1 MTGMDKARK
10 DVGTYVSRCLVW
22 KHSLSLCIHEDQ
34 GGLVQ
39 GLLLAVCPEQF
50 VKYGSFLHLEWYSA
64 PILQNAHVLPSS
76 QHVQGREPFLLLCY
90 RVMTSRQDHLSF
102 QHSKKYQEHDKALAS
117 YHAFAVGWYMQLQDL
132 PDAQQ
137 SGSNVMALA

>member
-1 MTGMDKARK
+1 MDKARK

-50 VKYGSFLHLEWYSA
+50 VKDGSFLHLEWYPA
-64 PILQNAHVLPSS
+64 PILQNAHVFPSS
-76 QHVQGREPFLLLCY
+76 QHVQGREPFVPLCY
-90 RVMTSRQDHLSF
+90 RVMTLRQDHSLSSIVRSIRSTTRRWPHTMRSPWGGTCSCRIYLMHNS
-102 QHSKKYQEHDKALAS
+102 QGQ
-117 YHAFAVGWYMQLQDL
+117 M
-132 PDAQQ
+132 
-137 SGSNVMALA
+137 